1 LLSPWFCVS
10 VQGKS
15 QKKLPDQQEVSISM
29 CRSGHFLIYRHF
41 HFLCLTCY
49 FLFTTSF
56 LQSQPWQQNDLI
68 FNPSGIPSLSFSQ
81 PRFADLNADGDY
93 DMILGNIDDHPLYF
107 ENTGTA
113 SNPAFR
119 PGTDIFSVVS
129 YLDAEMGVFVD
140 LDNDDDLDFIC
151 GGYTGLNFYENIG
164 DSAHPQLRKIDSFFQ
179 GLNVGSNPVP
189 TLADLDADGDAD
201 LLTGLSENGAIK
213 FFENT
218 GSPDSAIFLESNAQT
233 WIDVGLYAYPYFSDI
248 DNDGDYDLLVGKD
261 GTGFIFYRNTGDSS
275 QWQWQPEN
283 SLFAG
288 IAQTTYW
295 NSPCLVDLNND
306 QKKDLVYGT
315 AAGPL
320 NYFINSGTLTTPAWT
335 AQSSPFGGVLDVG
348 GASSPFL
355 IDFDYDGDL
364 DLLSGTQL
372 GPIKYFE
379 NTGTPAGPAWEEKS
393 NYFSSI
399 SHSIYSAVT
408 AGDVNGDS
416 LPDIITGDLNG
427 GLFFHRNNGSGFT
440 YNSAVFSGI
449 DIGDWSAPV
458 LVDMDNDNDLDI
470 VAGNEN
476 GNLFY
481 FENTGTPDSASWQA
495 IPGYFG
501 NIDVGT
507 NCVPAAGDIDH
518 DGDIDIVTGDIWGEV
533 HYFKNDAGSWI
544 EEPAVVSGISGG
556 QNTAPAL
563 GDLDGDGD
571 LDITLGNYGGTF
583 NYFQNNNPSSTI
595 QSGAPVL
602 AETPRLFQNYP
613 NPFNPSTTISFYLP
627 RASRV
632 SLKIFNSLGEE
643 VTTLFSGSQ
652 IPGFHSYLWDGSG
665 MASGI
670 YLYRLQADNFMETH
684 PMILLK

>member
-1 LLSPWFCVS
+1 MCSLEHFIF
-10 VQGKS
+10 GRF
-15 QKKLPDQQEVSISM
+15 
-29 CRSGHFLIYRHF
+29 CRSAWLACFFISSASYVQ
-41 HFLCLTCY
+41 T
-49 FLFTTSF
+49 
-56 LQSQPWQQNDLI
+56 QPWQQNDLI

-81 PRFADLNADGDY
+81 PRFADLDADGDY

-113 SNPAFR
+113 SSPAFQ
-119 PGTDIFSVVS
+119 PGVDIFAGVS
-129 YLDAEMGVFVD
+129 SLDAEVGVFVD
-140 LDNDDDLDFIC
+140 LDNDANLDFVC

-164 DSAHPQLRKIDSFFQ
+164 DSAHPQLRKVNSFFQ

-218 GSPDSAIFLESNAQT
+218 GTADSAIFLESNAQT
-233 WIDVGLYAYPYFSDI
+233 WVDVGLYAYPYFSDI

-261 GTGFIFYRNTGDSS
+261 GTGFIFYRNVGDSS

-283 SLFAG
+283 SLFTG

-320 NYFINSGTLTTPAWT
+320 NYFINSGTFTTPAWT
-335 AQSSPFGGVLDVG
+335 VQSSPFGGVLDVG
-348 GASSPFL
+348 GASSPCL
-355 IDFDYDGDL
+355 IDFDHDGDL

-372 GPIKYFE
+372 GSIKYFE
-379 NTGTPAGPAWEEKS
+379 NTGSSNGPAWREKS

-399 SHSIYSAVT
+399 KHSIYSAVT
-408 AGDVNGDS
+408 AGDINSDS

-427 GLFFHRNNGSGFT
+427 GLFFHRNTGSGFSYVST
-440 YNSAVFSGI
+440 VFSGV
-449 DIGDWSAPV
+449 DIGDRSAPV
-458 LVDMDNDNDLDI
+458 LVDMDHDGDLDI
-470 VAGNEN
+470 IAGNES

-481 FENTGTPDSASWQA
+481 FENSGTPDSASWQE
-495 IPGYFG
+495 ISGYFAG
-501 NIDVGT
+501 IDVGS
-507 NCVPAAGDIDH
+507 NCVPAAGDVDH
-518 DGDIDIVTGDIWGEV
+518 DGDVDIITGDLLGQV
-533 HYFKNDAGSWI
+533 RYFRNDGGSWS
-544 EEPAVVSGISGG
+544 EDPAMVNGISGG

-571 LDITLGNYGGTF
+571 FDITLGNYGGTF
-583 NYFQNNNPSSTI
+583 NYFRNDNPSSSI
-595 QSGAPVL
+595 QIGSSFV
-602 AETPRLFQNYP
+602 AETPWLFQNYP

-627 RASRV
+627 QTSKIT
-632 SLKIFNSLGEE
+632 LKIYNSLGKE
-643 VTTLFSGSQ
+643 VATLVNGTLT
-652 IPGFHSYLWDGSG
+652 PGNHSVTWRAPTGF
-665 MASGI
+665 ASG
-670 YLYRLQADNFMETH
+670 LYFYRIQTDAGFVQTRKTV
-684 PMILLK
+684 LLK